1 MCNLM
6 LYSSDSGI
14 LMKGQLYWLLIMV
27 NLVEVVE
34 AARMSTKARRA
45 NSRMSSMALPVP
57 PVLEN
62 AHIHKLLFKCA
73 KTCSKPVR
81 EHTYFVLPIC
91 VAYTNQ
97 HINGWSATFIYKNGR
112 STNAS

>member
-34 AARMSTKARRA
+34 ATWMSTKACQA
-45 NSRMSSMALPVP
+45 NSLMSSKTLPVP

-73 KTCSKPVR
+73 KTCSKPGQERYVCCT
-81 EHTYFVLPIC
+81 TYMC
-91 VAYTNQ
+91 
-97 HINGWSATFIYKNGR
+97 SIY
-112 STNAS
+112 

>member
-1 MCNLM
+1 MYNLM
-6 LYSSDSGI
+6 FYSSDSGI
-14 LMKGQLYWLLIMV
+14 LMKGQSYRLLIMI

-34 AARMSTKARRA
+34 AAWMSTKARRA
-45 NSRMSSMALPVP
+45 NSRMSSKTLPVP

-81 EHTYFVLPIC
+81 EHTYVILPIC
-91 VAYTNQ
+91 VAAKGRQ
-97 HINGWSATFIYKNGR
+97 SSLWPKATR
-112 STNAS
+112 L

>member
-14 LMKGQLYWLLIMV
+14 LMKGQLYWLLILV

-34 AARMSTKARRA
+34 AATMSTKARRA
-45 NSRMSSMALPVP
+45 NSRMSITTLPVP

-73 KTCSKPVR
+73 KTCSKP
-81 EHTYFVLPIC
+81 EQEDTYFVLPIC
-91 VAYTNQ
+91 VTYTNQ
-97 HINGWSATFIYKNGR
+97 LIDGWLATLIYKNGQSR
-112 STNAS
+112 NA